1 MADDTTLLLSRMMK
15 WERERK
21 DRVFLTQPIAKGQVK
36 TYTFGEAMSEA
47 RKMASYLVSLNL
59 PSGSSIAM
67 LSKNCAHMFLADL
80 AIWLAGHVSV
90 ALYATLPKDSV
101 EYILSHCDAK
111 ALFVGKP
118 EQWEVQKEGVPKGLP
133 CISFPDSSAPGL
145 LRWADV
151 VGSHSPIAQEV
162 PYDPSGPAA
171 ILYTSGSTGKPKG
184 VVHSF
189 KAISAACEGL
199 AGVLKLGDEQRFIS
213 YLPLAHAFERAAV
226 ESMAMWLGAQV
237 FFVDS
242 LETFMEDLQRAQP
255 TLFHSVPRLWLKF
268 QQGVLE
274 KIPQDKLTLLLKVP
288 LLNRMIRK
296 KVLGGLGFSQTRLAV
311 SGSAPIPPEII
322 AWYCNLGLELLEG
335 YAMTENFAYSH
346 LALPNRTRPGYVG
359 EPLPGV
365 ECRLSAQGEVLVK
378 SPATMLGYHKDP
390 ELTKESFTDDGFLK
404 TGDRGEIDEANRL
417 RLTGR
422 VKELFKTSKGKYVA
436 PAPIENLLNADNH
449 IELSCVT
456 GLGQPQP
463 FALVLLAEVLRSRVK
478 TQNVR
483 EAVDRSLR
491 FMLDRVNQ
499 QLDDHE
505 KLECLV
511 VVDEPWSIKNGLL
524 TPTLKIRRDLIEARY
539 AAAIP
544 TWYEKRTPVIWI

>member
-1 MADDTTLLLSRMMK
+1 M
-15 WERERK
+15 
-21 DRVFLTQPIAKGQVK
+21 
-36 TYTFGEAMSEA
+36 
-47 RKMASYLVSLNL
+47 
-59 PSGSSIAM
+59 
-67 LSKNCAHMFLADL
+67 
-80 AIWLAGHVSV
+80 
-90 ALYATLPKDSV
+90 
-101 EYILSHCDAK
+101 
-111 ALFVGKP
+111 
-118 EQWEVQKEGVPKGLP
+118 
-133 CISFPDSSAPGL
+133 
-145 LRWADV
+145 
-151 VGSHSPIAQEV
+151 
-162 PYDPSGPAA
+162 
-171 ILYTSGSTGKPKG
+171 
-184 VVHSF
+184 
-189 KAISAACEGL
+189 
-199 AGVLKLGDEQRFIS
+199 
-213 YLPLAHAFERAAV
+213 
-226 ESMAMWLGAQV
+226 
-237 FFVDS
+237 
-242 LETFMEDLQRAQP
+242 
-255 TLFHSVPRLWLKF
+255 
-268 QQGVLE
+268 
-274 KIPQDKLTLLLKVP
+274 
-288 LLNRMIRK
+288 
-296 KVLGGLGFSQTRLAV
+296 
-311 SGSAPIPPEII
+311 
-322 AWYCNLGLELLEG
+322 
-335 YAMTENFAYSH
+335 
-346 LALPNRTRPGYVG
+346 G

-449 IELSCVT
+449 VELSCVT

>member
-1 MADDTTLLLSRMMK
+1 MEYSKR
-15 WERERK
+15 
-21 DRVFLTQPIAKGQVK
+21 TQG
-36 TYTFGEAMSEA
+36 G
-47 RKMASYLVSLNL
+47 
-59 PSGSSIAM
+59 
-67 LSKNCAHMFLADL
+67 
-80 AIWLAGHVSV
+80 
-90 ALYATLPKDSV
+90 
-101 EYILSHCDAK
+101 
-111 ALFVGKP
+111 
-118 EQWEVQKEGVPKGLP
+118 
-133 CISFPDSSAPGL
+133 PGL
-145 LRWADV
+145 VGLKVAD
-151 VGSHSPIAQEV
+151 E
-162 PYDPSGPAA
+162 A

-449 IELSCVT
+449 VELSCVT